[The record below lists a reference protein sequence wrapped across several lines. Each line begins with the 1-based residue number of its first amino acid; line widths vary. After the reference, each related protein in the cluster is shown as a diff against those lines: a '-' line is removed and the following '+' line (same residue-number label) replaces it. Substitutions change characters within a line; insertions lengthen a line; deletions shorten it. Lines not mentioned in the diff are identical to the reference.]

1 MAGKR
6 EKGWNEAKKYSE
18 TVQRTDD
25 LFDEWLRLLRGLY
38 PRSFIAE
45 NVPGLIAGASLG
57 EYAHHISRRLGE
69 IGYRVSAEVLNSAH
83 YSVPQSRQRLIFM
96 GLRSDLFASA
106 PTFPSPITN
115 VPFTLRQALDDVDS
129 ADPDHA
135 PFLEESSM
143 EPYAVG
149 KAWHFISR
157 YGTDHLRDASEKV
170 CLACGKGLYSHSGID
185 PAAENPYASARCEDG
200 GMAEPQTLYFLLT
213 VPELDK
219 PSPTLSATAAQVG
232 AASLCH
238 PTECRKLTPAE
249 AKAISGFPADF
260 ILTGTAAQRV
270 ERMGRAVTPPLY
282 AAVGS
287 HLARY
292 LA

>member
-1 MAGKR
+1 
-6 EKGWNEAKKYSE
+6 
-18 TVQRTDD
+18 
-25 LFDEWLRLLRGLY
+25 
-38 PRSFIAE
+38 
-45 NVPGLIAGASLG
+45 
-57 EYAHHISRRLGE
+57 
-69 IGYRVSAEVLNSAH
+69 
-83 YSVPQSRQRLIFM
+83 
-96 GLRSDLFASA
+96 
-106 PTFPSPITN
+106 
-115 VPFTLRQALDDVDS
+115 
-129 ADPDHA
+129 
-135 PFLEESSM
+135 
-143 EPYAVG
+143 
-149 KAWHFISR
+149 
-157 YGTDHLRDASEKV
+157 
-170 CLACGKGLYSHSGID
+170 
-185 PAAENPYASARCEDG
+185 
-200 GMAEPQTLYFLLT
+200 MAEPQTLYFLLT